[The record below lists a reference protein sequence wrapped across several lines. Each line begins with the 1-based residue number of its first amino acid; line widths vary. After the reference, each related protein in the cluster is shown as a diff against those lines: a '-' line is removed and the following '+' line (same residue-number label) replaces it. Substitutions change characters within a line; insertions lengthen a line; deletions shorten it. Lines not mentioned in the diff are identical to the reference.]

1 MADVGGGNADHAGF
15 EPELPIDWLDPAQL
29 GDGLPGRIGLTIL
42 PGKQGLS
49 FRYPGLTYRRDLDQ
63 DFALLRTAGVQRLL
77 LLVDD
82 AELRHWSDPD
92 IVERA
97 SAAGV
102 MVIRH
107 PIPDG
112 QPPGSVAEMRTIL
125 DEIREGRASGNVA
138 VACMGGVGRTGTVAA
153 CALVEGGM
161 TPDQAIATVR
171 AVRHPT
177 AVETAEQERFVRS
190 FAARVQAGGR
200 P

>member
-15 EPELPIDWLDPAQL
+15 EPALPIDWLDPAQL

-42 PGKQGLS
+42 PGKRGVS
-49 FRYPGLTYRRDLDQ
+49 FRYPGRTYRRDLGD
-63 DFALLRTAGVQRLL
+63 DFALLRAVGVQRLL
-77 LLVDD
+77 LLVED
-82 AELRHWSDPD
+82 AELHRWSDPN

-97 SAAGV
+97 GAAGV
-102 MVIRH
+102 LVIRH

-112 QPPGSVAEMRTIL
+112 QPPGSVAEMRAIL
-125 DEIREGRASGNVA
+125 DEIREGRAAGNVA

-153 CALVEGGM
+153 CALVDGGM
-161 TPDQAIATVR
+161 TPDEAIATVR

-177 AVETAEQERFVRS
+177 AVETAAQERFVRS
-190 FAARVQAGGR
+190 FAAGVQAGDR

>member
-15 EPELPIDWLDPAQL
+15 ETELPIDWLDPAQL

-42 PGKQGLS
+42 PGKHGLS
-49 FRYPGLTYRRDLDQ
+49 FRYPGRTYRRDLDR
-63 DFALLRTAGVQRLL
+63 DVALLRAVGVQRLL

-82 AELRHWSDPD
+82 AELCHWSDPD

-97 SAAGV
+97 GAAGV

-112 QPPGSVAEMRTIL
+112 QPPRSVAEMRAIL

-161 TPDQAIATVR
+161 NPDEAIATVR

-190 FAARVQAGGR
+190 FAAGLQAGDR

>member
-15 EPELPIDWLDPAQL
+15 EPELPIDWLDSAQL

-42 PGKQGLS
+42 PGKRGIS
-49 FRYPGLTYRRDLDQ
+49 FRYPGRTYRRDLDA
-63 DFALLRTAGVQRLL
+63 DFALLRAEGVQRLL

-82 AELRHWSDPD
+82 AELRHWSDPA
-92 IVERA
+92 IVKRA

-102 MVIRH
+102 LVIRH

-112 QPPGSVAEMRTIL
+112 QPPGSAAEMRAIL
-125 DEIREGRASGNVA
+125 DEIREGRAAGNVA

-161 TPDQAIATVR
+161 TPDEAIATVR

-190 FAARVQAGGR
+190 FAAGIQAGDR

>member
-1 MADVGGGNADHAGF
+1 MADVGGGNAGHAGF
-15 EPELPIDWLDPAQL
+15 EPELPIDWLDPALL

-42 PGKQGLS
+42 PGKRGLS
-49 FRYPGLTYRRDLDQ
+49 YRYPGRTYRRDLDE
-63 DFALLRTAGVQRLL
+63 DFALLRAAGVQRLL

-82 AELRHWSDPD
+82 AELRHWSDPA

-97 SAAGV
+97 GVAGV

-112 QPPGSVAEMRTIL
+112 QPPGSVAEMRAML
-125 DEIREGRASGNVA
+125 DEIREGRTSGNVA

-153 CALVEGGM
+153 CALVQGGM
-161 TPDQAIATVR
+161 TPDQAIGTVR

-190 FAARVQAGGR
+190 FAAALQAGDS

>member
-1 MADVGGGNADHAGF
+1 MADVGGGSADHAGF

-29 GDGLPGRIGLTIL
+29 GDDLPGRIGLTIL
-42 PGKQGLS
+42 PGKRGVS
-49 FRYPGLTYRRDLDQ
+49 FRYPGRTYRRDLDQ
-63 DFALLRTAGVQRLL
+63 DVALLRAVGVQRLL

-82 AELRHWSDPD
+82 AELRHWSDPA
-92 IVERA
+92 IVELAR
-97 SAAGV
+97 AAGV

-112 QPPGSVAEMRTIL
+112 QAPGSIAEMRVIL

-153 CALVEGGM
+153 CALVQGGM
-161 TPDQAIATVR
+161 TAAEAIALVR

-177 AVETAEQERFVRS
+177 AVETVEQERFVRS
-190 FAARVQAGGR
+190 FATGGQAGDR

>member
-15 EPELPIDWLDPAQL
+15 EPELPIDWLEPAIL
-29 GDGLPGRIGLTIL
+29 GDDLPGRIGLTIL
-42 PGKQGLS
+42 PGKRGVS
-49 FRYPGLTYRRDLDQ
+49 FRYPGRTYRRDLDE
-63 DFALLRTAGVQRLL
+63 DFSLLRAAGVQRLL

-82 AELRHWSDPD
+82 AELRHWSDPA
-92 IVERA
+92 IVDHGRV
-97 SAAGV
+97 AGV
-102 MVIRH
+102 VVIRH

-112 QPPGSVAEMRTIL
+112 QPPRSASDMRAIL

-161 TPDQAIATVR
+161 APDEAIATVR

-190 FAARVQAGGR
+190 FAADLQAGNR

>member
-1 MADVGGGNADHAGF
+1 MADVGGASADHAGF
-15 EPELPIDWLDPAQL
+15 EPELPIDWLDPALL
-29 GDGLPGRIGLTIL
+29 GDALPGRIGLTIL
-42 PGKQGLS
+42 PGKRGVS
-49 FRYPGLTYRRDLDQ
+49 FRYPGRTYRRDVDEDL
-63 DFALLRTAGVQRLL
+63 ALLRAVGVERLL

-82 AELRHWSDPD
+82 AELRHWSDPT
-92 IVERA
+92 IVERG

-112 QPPGSVAEMRTIL
+112 HAPASTAEMSAIL
-125 DEIREGRASGNVA
+125 GEIREGRASANVG

-161 TPDQAIATVR
+161 TPDEAIATVR

-190 FAARVQAGGR
+190 FAAQVQVGDR

>member
-42 PGKQGLS
+42 PGKRGLS
-49 FRYPGLTYRRDLDQ
+49 FRYPGRTYRRDLDQ
-63 DFALLRTAGVQRLL
+63 DVALLQAAGVQRLL

-82 AELRHWSDPD
+82 AELRHWSDPA

-97 SAAGV
+97 GAAGV

-112 QPPGSVAEMRTIL
+112 QPPGSVAEMRAIL

-190 FAARVQAGGR
+190 FAAGVQAGDR

>member
-29 GDGLPGRIGLTIL
+29 GDELPGRIGLTIL
-42 PGKQGLS
+42 PGKRGVS
-49 FRYPGLTYRRDLDQ
+49 FRYPGRTYRRDLDE
-63 DFALLRTAGVQRLL
+63 DVALLRAVGVERLL

-82 AELRHWSDPD
+82 VELRHWSDPA

-102 MVIRH
+102 LVIRH

-112 QPPGSVAEMRTIL
+112 HPPGSAAEMRAIL

-161 TPDQAIATVR
+161 TPDEAIATVR

-177 AVETAEQERFVRS
+177 AVETAAQERFVRS
-190 FAARVQAGGR
+190 FAADLQADN
-200 P
+200 PL

>member
-15 EPELPIDWLDPAQL
+15 EAELPIDWLDPALL
-29 GDGLPGRIGLTIL
+29 GDDLPGRVGLTIL
-42 PGKQGLS
+42 PGKRGVS
-49 FRYPGLTYRRDLDQ
+49 FRYPGRTYRRDLDE
-63 DFALLRTAGVQRLL
+63 DFALLRGVGVQRLL

-82 AELRHWSDPD
+82 AELRRWSDLA
-92 IVERA
+92 IVERG

-102 MVIRH
+102 LVIRH

-112 QPPGSVAEMRTIL
+112 RAPASTAEMNVIL
-125 DEIREGRASGNVA
+125 REIREGRARGDVA

-161 TPDQAIATVR
+161 TPEEAIATVR

-190 FAARVQAGGR
+190 FAAGVQAGDR